1 MKRFLFGL
9 AALPFLAGAA
19 LAGQPAPLTDTQMD
33 RVTAGFDFRELEIQ
47 NTGWVGVGVNAPAPI
62 AVGTTPS
69 GQPVSAPYIVVTNNW
84 FDPSKPNGVGAIAQQ
99 TASGFG
105 P

>member
-19 LAGQPAPLTDTQMD
+19 LAGQPAPLTNAQMD
-33 RVTAGFDFRELEIQ
+33 QVTAGFDFTELEIQ
-47 NTGWVGVGVNAPAPI
+47 NTGWVGVGVNAGAPAP
-62 AVGTTPS
+62 TT
-69 GQPVSAPYIVVTNNW
+69 GSAPYIVVTNFW
-84 FDPSKPNGVGAIAQQ
+84 YDPSKLGNQGAIAQQ
-99 TASGFG
+99 TAAGFG